1 MPEYKLTARFL
12 TLVNSGWCLASLYV
26 LTLRPHFTPSARLP
40 HANWNAVIAADFKQG
55 RFWTAMWVAGLLI
68 ADYLT

>member
-12 TLVNSGWCLASLYV
+12 TLVNSGWCLASLYA
-26 LTLRPHFTPSARLP
+26 LTSRLP
-40 HANWNAVIAADFKQG
+40 HANWNAVIAADFRQG